1 MSMEPAPLT
10 LTDAAS
16 RAVKAVNSLKADAG
30 IGDFLE
36 RFEDADGPIGDA
48 GVAEQQIA
56 EEVGAIDP
64 QAEDAAIQLAAA
76 VTTYLVYRRDEAAET
91 DDKALVQLA
100 ARAEYKGEVP
110 EPMAG
115 WLTEVGIDV
124 H

>member
-56 EEVGAIDP
+56 EEVGALDP

-76 VTTYLVYRRDEAAET
+76 VTTYLVYRRDEASAR
-91 DDKALVQLA
+91 DDKELIRLA
-100 ARAEYKGEVP
+100 ARAEYDGAPP

-115 WLTEVGIDV
+115 WLAEVGIEL
-124 H
+124 